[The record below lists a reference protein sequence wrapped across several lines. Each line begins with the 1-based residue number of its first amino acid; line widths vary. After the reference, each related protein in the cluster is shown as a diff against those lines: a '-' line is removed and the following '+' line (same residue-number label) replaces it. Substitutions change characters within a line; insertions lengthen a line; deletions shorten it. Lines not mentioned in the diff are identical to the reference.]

1 MAKTHKSLGVRQRGG
16 IQGAQSAPDNATVY
30 IAACAWSLAALQLQ
44 QQQQQLLHRCC
55 CGVSEVAATPTPASS
70 LWQRNCVKNYS
81 GILITLVNILPESE
95 KKEFL
100 DSDSDSYETRDA
112 TNEVNA
118 LQLQQQTQ
126 NVASS
131 QIEACGCACI
141 SESRNMQTP
150 QTSQVFIHEI
160 AQIGKEKKTGRIRGV
175 RGQLKLIACSG
186 SVHFQQ
192 HQGSN
197 ALNTRT
203 RPSRWHRM
211 LQQQHQTATTHLL
224 TCSSPPYRHCSSGV
238 LRPGSKLHPQSPL
251 RYPVPNSQYPIHC
264 HSHIHIHILYTF
276 TSRAGGAPA
285 ANCFAI
291 MRFFALP
298 LLRCEAS
305 GMKLC

>member
-131 QIEACGCACI
+131 QIPPFFFSLNRGMWVC
-141 SESRNMQTP
+141 
-150 QTSQVFIHEI
+150 VY
-160 AQIGKEKKTGRIRGV
+160 IGKPKHANSTNEPSFHSWNCPDWQGKKKQAESGECEGNSSWLHV
-175 RGQLKLIACSG
+175 RAQFI
-186 SVHFQQ
+186 F
-192 HQGSN
+192 
-197 ALNTRT
+197 
-203 RPSRWHRM
+203 
-211 LQQQHQTATTHLL
+211 
-224 TCSSPPYRHCSSGV
+224 
-238 LRPGSKLHPQSPL
+238 
-251 RYPVPNSQYPIHC
+251 NSIKDQMH
-264 HSHIHIHILYTF
+264 
-276 TSRAGGAPA
+276 
-285 ANCFAI
+285 
-291 MRFFALP
+291 
-298 LLRCEAS
+298 
-305 GMKLC
+305 